1 MFIIQCPW
9 CGNRDQ
15 TEFSCHG
22 EAHIA
27 RPKNTQAMTD
37 EQWGEYVFFRTNP
50 KGMHRE
56 RWVHTHG
63 CRRWFNALRDTS
75 TDEIYATYKVGDA
88 LPEAPGAEP
97 GRAGPGLSTN
107 DTGGHR
113 S

>member
-9 CGNRDQ
+9 CGDRDQ

-27 RPKNTQAMTD
+27 RPKNTESMTD
-37 EQWGEYVFFRTNP
+37 EQWGDYVFFRSNP

-56 RWVHTHG
+56 RWVHAHG
-63 CRRWFNALRDTS
+63 CRRWFNALRDTA
-75 TDEIYATYKVGDA
+75 TDEIFATYKMGETPPEIPESASANTSTGNASGD
-88 LPEAPGAEP
+88 
-97 GRAGPGLSTN
+97 
-107 DTGGHR
+107 R